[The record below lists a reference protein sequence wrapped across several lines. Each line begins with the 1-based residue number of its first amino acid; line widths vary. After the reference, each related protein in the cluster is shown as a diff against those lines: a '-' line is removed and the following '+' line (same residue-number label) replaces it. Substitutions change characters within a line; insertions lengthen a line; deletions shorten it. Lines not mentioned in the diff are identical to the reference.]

1 MSISKINFFDPG
13 IWQKGALLREIERNL
28 AEADDLLASGR
39 WETALPSRVFDRLA
53 DLLAGGKGR
62 SVASFDPAG
71 YLSEVGV
78 PQSLTAGRTN
88 SEMLRAFHLV
98 NVYRPDPRYFPFSK
112 KTGARIQKIFLTL
125 SRIWSDMIQQKP

>member
-13 IWQKGALLREIERNL
+13 IWQEGALLREIERNL

-71 YLSEVGV
+71 ILN
-78 PQSLTAGRTN
+78 PGR
-88 SEMLRAFHLV
+88 M
-98 NVYRPDPRYFPFSK
+98 YRE
-112 KTGARIQKIFLTL
+112 L
-125 SRIWSDMIQQKP
+125 